1 MPNPKDWTT
10 VGTENEASITLEDY
24 MTYDEIAI
32 SALIGVSVPTFF
44 INPGGRYNGG
54 NPDDPK
60 QDYGIYI
67 ALTGARFEKRE
78 KMESQHIL
86 VTPLYHTKELGYG
99 STADPEHP
107 LTKLLEVW
115 AKFYEEENE
124 DTVTKKKRFFFL
136 SYEELDE
143 LWKKDDENIKK
154 KFHHH
159 QPNTYTPALYINVPK
174 YKFRLQLS
182 IEPFLLEANARA
194 HLEHKPAY
202 IHAVGLGLGVWQ
214 ISNEQALWMLEVYA
228 EVIKK
233 NNLAGVSD
241 IDFSWFPDSALWC
254 GQNREEGV
262 ALTITD
268 VSNHHTINI
277 HFSKRDPAEKLKD
290 DKKLLVAM
298 YAWDGNSFPGN
309 EYWRGMLH
317 ASGDPAA
324 ACCSTI
330 AELQNPYVNKDFVH
344 RIIEY

>member
-1 MPNPKDWTT
+1 
-10 VGTENEASITLEDY
+10 
-24 MTYDEIAI
+24 
-32 SALIGVSVPTFF
+32 
-44 INPGGRYNGG
+44 
-54 NPDDPK
+54 
-60 QDYGIYI
+60 
-67 ALTGARFEKRE
+67 
-78 KMESQHIL
+78 
-86 VTPLYHTKELGYG
+86 
-99 STADPEHP
+99 
-107 LTKLLEVW
+107 
-115 AKFYEEENE
+115 
-124 DTVTKKKRFFFL
+124 
-136 SYEELDE
+136 
-143 LWKKDDENIKK
+143 
-154 KFHHH
+154 
-159 QPNTYTPALYINVPK
+159 
-174 YKFRLQLS
+174 
-182 IEPFLLEANARA
+182 
-194 HLEHKPAY
+194 
-202 IHAVGLGLGVWQ
+202 VGLGLGVWQ

-330 AELQNPYVNKDFVH
+330 AELQNPYVNTEFVKQ
-344 RIIEY
+344 ILEYSTTT